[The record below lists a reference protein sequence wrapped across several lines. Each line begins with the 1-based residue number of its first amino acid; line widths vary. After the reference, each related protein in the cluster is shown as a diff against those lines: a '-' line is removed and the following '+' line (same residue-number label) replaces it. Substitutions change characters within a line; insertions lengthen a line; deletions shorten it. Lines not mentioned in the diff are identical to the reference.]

1 MFDIDR
7 DQSRQMFFTAWEKH
21 RQQQVMEP
29 VEAVFVEAIL
39 LHPEYHSLLES
50 PEQSKDKD
58 YFPETGE
65 TNPFLHMGLH
75 IAIKEQISIN
85 QPPGIKDHYQRL
97 LKVHQDAHVV
107 EHLIME
113 CLAEMI
119 WQVQRNQ
126 TPFDNNSYLTCIE
139 KITK

>member
-1 MFDIDR
+1 MLDIDR

-21 RQQQVMEP
+21 CKQQVMEP
-29 VEAVFVEAIL
+29 VEAMFVEAIL
-39 LHPEYHSLLES
+39 LHPEYHSLLEN
-50 PEQSKDKD
+50 PEQSRDKD
-58 YFPETGE
+58 YFPEMGE
-65 TNPFLHMGLH
+65 TNPFLHMSLH

-97 LKVHQDAHVV
+97 LEIHQDAHEV

-126 TPFDNNSYLTCIE
+126 IPFDNNSYLTCIA
-139 KITK
+139 KINK

>member
-1 MFDIDR
+1 MFY
-7 DQSRQMFFTAWEKH
+7 TAWEKY
-21 RQQQVMEP
+21 RNQQVMEP
-29 VEAVFVEAIL
+29 VESMFAEAIL
-39 LHPEYHSLLES
+39 LHPEYHSLLENA
-50 PEQSKDKD
+50 EATRDKD

-85 QPPGIKDHYQRL
+85 QPLGIKEHYQRL
-97 LKVHQDAHVV
+97 RKTHQDAHVV

-126 TPFDNNSYLTCIE
+126 AAFDNNSYLSCIA
-139 KITK
+139 KIS